1 MLSTV
6 SMDQH
11 KMKRK
16 KKNFCSHEDILY
28 TFVTLFS
35 VLTWYLNRR
44 ERENR
49 EPEVNWCI
57 FIYTATIEERMLF
70 NNVLT
75 SVLKS
80 IKNKTV

>member
-16 KKNFCSHEDILY
+16 KKKNSCFHEDILY

-35 VLTWYLNRR
+35 VLSWYLNMR
-44 ERENR
+44 ESEN
-49 EPEVNWCI
+49 
-57 FIYTATIEERMLF
+57 
-70 NNVLT
+70 
-75 SVLKS
+75 LK
-80 IKNKTV
+80 